1 MCRAGLT
8 CNMQWLPYT
17 RGSFIPRLFLV
28 TSLKI
33 SYQLL
38 IYIFANSLNSFV
50 SLNLWLF
57 KITSSVNLSVTSL
70 LEPATLPS
78 VFLSP
83 SMYSRLWVLD
93 ISPTNCPFTWYPYI
107 VHMDVCMHVCA
118 HTPVSLRGKDFL
130 GLLLTAVFILACPLV
145 PSAQWHS
152 AVLEQWMGKQ
162 M

>member
-1 MCRAGLT
+1 MTAIYQGELY
-8 CNMQWLPYT
+8 P
-17 RGSFIPRLFLV
+17 GLFLV
-28 TSLKI
+28 TSFKI
-33 SYQLL
+33 SYKLL
-38 IYIFANSLNSFV
+38 IYLFANSLNSFV

-57 KITSSVNLSVTSL
+57 KITSSVDLSVTSL

-83 SMYSRLWVLD
+83 SMYSRLLVLN
-93 ISPTNCPFTWYPYI
+93 ISPTNYPFTWYPYV
-107 VHMDVCMHVCA
+107 VHMGVCMHVCA
-118 HTPVSLRGKDFL
+118 HTRVSLRGRDFL
-130 GLLLTAVFILACPLV
+130 GLLLTALFILACPLV